1 MAEPRYPLTV
11 AFPGGHVKHSARLIG
26 DGPTVT
32 TLCRKRGTPAG
43 DGGDLSYCR
52 ACANRPNPIAQQG
65 QMADRAPEK

>member
-11 AFPGGHVKHSARLIG
+11 ALPGGRVKHSARLIG
-26 DGPTVT
+26 DGPAVT

-43 DGGDLSYCR
+43 NGDGLSYCR

-65 QMADRAPEK
+65 RLADLIAEK